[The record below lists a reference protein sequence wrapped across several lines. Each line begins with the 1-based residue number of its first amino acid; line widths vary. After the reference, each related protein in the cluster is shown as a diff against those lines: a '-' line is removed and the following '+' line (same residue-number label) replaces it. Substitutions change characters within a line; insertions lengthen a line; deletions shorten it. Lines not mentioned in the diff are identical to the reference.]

1 MSTATK
7 VTSAAPGKAP
17 FITPNPNPQEWN
29 YAGKQEDD
37 AIALLEEYRRAGA
50 TKNMLPLCFGIDG
63 ITTRK
68 PHLCRRTARRGKVY
82 CKFHASL
89 EDK

>member
-1 MSTATK
+1 MSGKSSTT
-7 VTSAAPGKAP
+7 VPGKAP
-17 FITPNPNPQEWN
+17 VIAPKRKPSQEWS
-29 YAGKQEDD
+29 YAGKAEED
-37 AIALLEEYRRAGA
+37 AIALLDEYRMAGA
-50 TKNMLPLCFGIDG
+50 TKNLLPLCWAVDG

-68 PHLCRRTARRGKVY
+68 PHLCRRTARRGKQY